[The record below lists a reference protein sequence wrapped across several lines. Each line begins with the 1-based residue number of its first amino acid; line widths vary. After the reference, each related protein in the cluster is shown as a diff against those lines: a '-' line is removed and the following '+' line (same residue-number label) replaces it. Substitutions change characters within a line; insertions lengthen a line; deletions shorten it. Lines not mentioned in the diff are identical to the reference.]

1 MHFIPT
7 LSVRVTIN
15 NYYRF
20 IDETGLKNII
30 YYNPCASE

>member
-7 LSVRVTIN
+7 LSVRVPIN

-20 IDETGLKNII
+20 IDETGLKKKKHNIL
-30 YYNPCASE
+30 